1 MDAALDRGTGAEL
14 WRAESGVVVA
24 SGGMPVVQ
32 RVDDAA
38 AEDASYDENLMLQ
51 VESTLEVL
59 DPATGAVRD
68 RVPLPAG
75 ASESAVDGLLVV
87 TTVGPT
93 DRATVTAYRLDDGGT
108 KAWETDVGAIGE
120 EPVAAPFGD
129 DALLIHDRIDAS
141 GDNGRTL
148 AVVDRATGTLRAE
161 QPGDLTL
168 TAMSLDGAPGLLGI
182 DGSRLEF
189 RDAALDGSPWRGC
202 RDGGRPAERC
212 SATTPARS
220 PPVACPISPRGGGST
235 VYPSW
240 LRSTSTR
247 ISGWSSRC
255 PRASSWCRPSST
267 RRSTKIIHRPR

>member
-1 MDAALDRGTGAEL
+1 
-14 WRAESGVVVA
+14 VVVA

-38 AEDASYDENLMLQ
+38 AEDASYDENLRLQ

-59 DPATGAVRD
+59 DPATGAVRA

-75 ASESAVDGLLVV
+75 ASKSVVDGLLVV

-108 KAWETDVGAIGE
+108 KVWETDVGAIGE

-129 DALLIHDRIDAS
+129 DALLIHDWIDAS
-141 GDNGRTL
+141 GDDGRSL
-148 AVVDRATGTLRAE
+148 AVVDRATGALRAE

-189 RDAALDGSPWRGC
+189 RDAA
-202 RDGGRPAERC
+202 GGRLAVEGVSRWWPAGGAVLGDDAG
-212 SATTPARS
+212 SLTARS
-220 PPVACPISPRGGGST
+220 LPDLSPRWRIDGVPELDPVDVYQDRGLVFPVPDGVVVVSPQLDPSFYKDRPPTPVT
-235 VYPSW
+235 VAGY
-240 LRSTSTR
+240 L
-247 ISGWSSRC
+247 
-255 PRASSWCRPSST
+255 A
-267 RRSTKIIHRPR
+267 